1 MATTFNWAVANLE
14 RHTADGIVY
23 TVHYTVSA
31 EDGTYNAGAYGSI
44 GLAAP
49 AEGDTPI
56 PFADLTEE
64 IVVGEGSNVQDG
76 VVVHADPGFPATI
89 GAGVSIGHNA
99 TVHGC
104 QIENDCLIGMSATIM
119 NGATIG
125 SESLVAAGAV
135 VLEGTT
141 IPPRSLVA
149 GVPAKVI
156 RELGDEDVEAIRRN
170 AEHYRE
176 KTTQYLGG

>member
-1 MATTFNWAVANLE
+1 VHHAFAGQEPQVA
-14 RHTADGIVY
+14 D
-23 TVHYTVSA
+23 SA
-31 EDGTYNAGAYGSI
+31 YV
-44 GLAAP
+44 AP
-49 AEGDTPI
+49 S
-56 PFADLTEE
+56 ADLIGRVHVEPGACVLFQVVLRGDSE
-64 IVVGEGSNVQDG
+64 DISVGEGSNVQDG

-89 GAGVSIGHNA
+89 GSGVSIGHNA
-99 TVHGC
+99 TIHGC
-104 QIENDCLIGMSATIM
+104 QIDNNCLIGMSATIM

-156 RELGDEDVEAIRRN
+156 RELGDDDVAAIYRN

-176 KTTQYLGG
+176 KTAQYLAG